1 MDITQ
6 TRIPFPD
13 YPPEEQERD
22 IKRAERLKQSEIYVM
37 RVEGAWGGYMPRE
50 KFSMVFNAE
59 RGVELTEFI
68 KNLKEELEEMNIKP
82 RFRCIE
88 NQGIA
93 EHIKQ
98 HQFIMKGQSNGRY

>member
-1 MDITQ
+1 MDTQ

-13 YPPEEQERD
+13 YPPKEQELD
-22 IKRAERLKQSEIYVM
+22 IKRAEMRKEREIYVM
-37 RVEGAWGGYMPRE
+37 KVGGAWGGYMPRP
-50 KFSMVFNAE
+50 KCSLTFNAE
-59 RGVELTEFI
+59 RGVELPEFI
-68 KNLKEELEEMNIKP
+68 QTLKEELGEINIKP

-98 HQFIMKGQSNGRY
+98 HQFIMKGQNNGRN